1 MNKIF
6 AVPFALVLSVPA
18 VLVTTSVAESQER
31 VGTSRADLPSY
42 KGAFSITNQTGVT
55 LHYQVKWGEKS
66 AWKSIEVRNGVTETH
81 SCPLENGR
89 APTPYVRFDKVA
101 GDNRFTEQEYRMEFY
116 RVGYA
121 GYGAQAN
128 RSEPKK
134 YIFKFSA
141 DGKRLDINSL

>member
-6 AVPFALVLSVPA
+6 AVPFALALTVPA
-18 VLVTTSVAESQER
+18 ILVTTTPAESQER

-42 KGAFSITNQTGVT
+42 RGAFSIDNQTGVT

-66 AWKSIEVRNGVTETH
+66 AWKSIEVRTGHTEMH
-81 SCPLENGR
+81 SYPLENGR

-121 GYGAQAN
+121 GFGAN
-128 RSEPKK
+128 TSNTEPKK
-134 YIFKFSA
+134 YVFKFSA
-141 DGKRLDINSL
+141 DGKRLDINTL

>member
-18 VLVTTSVAESQER
+18 VLVTTSVADSQER

-121 GYGAQAN
+121 GYGAQGE
-128 RSEPKK
+128 S
-134 YIFKFSA
+134 
-141 DGKRLDINSL
+141 